1 MRSASVEAGGW
12 DRVQAARLYEQFCA
26 RHGRYGE
33 ANAALVAHAAL
44 GGDQRVLD
52 VGAGIGGTAESA
64 LRSLGP
70 GATVLCFEPA
80 PAMRAAGQRRLRDTR
95 VAWSQAL
102 PEGCRFNRVLCG
114 AAIWQSGPLREAI
127 GRLAALVAAGGALSF
142 TIPALYLGEPD
153 DPGGGRDPL
162 LLELLALVADGRVP
176 QASPQPPP
184 PSSEEVEALCEAAGL
199 RPERWTL
206 RRIVTQAEQRD
217 WLKIPV
223 LTDRLLPELAPEE
236 RSRAIDAAFSRTD
249 PGSWRW
255 ERWYG
260 WTAWRRRS

>member
-1 MRSASVEAGGW
+1 MAEIAQQPRVENLTLW
-12 DRVQAARLYEQFCA
+12 
-26 RHGRYGE
+26 
-33 ANAALVAHAAL
+33 
-44 GGDQRVLD
+44 QRVYDHLRAEILD
-52 VGAGIGGTAESA
+52 GRLEPGTELAEIALSA
-64 LRSLGP
+64 HLG
-70 GATVLCFEPA
+70 VS
-80 PAMRAAGQRRLRDTR
+80 R
-95 VAWSQAL
+95 
-102 PEGCRFNRVLCG
+102 
-114 AAIWQSGPLREAI
+114 GPLREAI